1 MNDFETENKFDEK
14 MMDEFL
20 KGLSKLTRRYKIAI
34 GGCGCCDS
42 PFLYKT
48 KGEGRY
54 KVDKNHNNLIYE

>member
-1 MNDFETENKFDEK
+1 